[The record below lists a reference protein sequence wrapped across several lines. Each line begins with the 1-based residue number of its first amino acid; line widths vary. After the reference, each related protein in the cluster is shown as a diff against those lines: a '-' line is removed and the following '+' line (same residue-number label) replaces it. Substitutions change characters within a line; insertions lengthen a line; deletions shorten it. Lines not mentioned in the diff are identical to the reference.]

1 MSDQT
6 RVRTRIR
13 IARGSK
19 EALERMRGSL
29 EDGEL
34 FWQKSDLTDDET
46 ANIGSTD
53 SVENDGTQ

>member
-1 MSDQT
+1 MSDKNH
-6 RVRTRIR
+6 VRIR

-34 FWQKSDLTDDET
+34 FWQKSDSKDDTNEELH
-46 ANIGSTD
+46 
-53 SVENDGTQ
+53 VGTEESNPTEAQ